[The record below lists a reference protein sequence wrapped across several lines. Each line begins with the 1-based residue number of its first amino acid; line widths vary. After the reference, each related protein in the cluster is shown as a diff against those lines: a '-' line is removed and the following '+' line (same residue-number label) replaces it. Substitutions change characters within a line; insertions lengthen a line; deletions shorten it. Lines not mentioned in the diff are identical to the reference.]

1 MDSPE
6 LIERRLREGLD
17 HQHLTSLYRRQCYAF
32 GMPWEGGYAA
42 GTIADGSWPIFPDIQ
57 DSWLKIGESRRLL
70 NTAYQVAAR
79 MLSGTPRW
87 EFPQVGS
94 PLEREVRSQWFAQ
107 RYQERAQYDWRTAIT
122 TTVAAGDSLGYSCIE
137 VGLTEEGDYQKVAL
151 RHVPPGQVM
160 YDRHA
165 LSPKDARWGATMDL
179 MAVED
184 AEAEYGV
191 RRVEGKAR
199 SWKLSSSSD
208 EVQVVPVIRYWSK
221 TTRAVILGDIGEP
234 VLFRKEN
241 TFGRLPL
248 VFYVHFV
255 APGMRYPVGR
265 IQFQLSTAQMISE
278 SEIQLRDKTREPNY
292 VMIDASA
299 WEDEDMQD
307 LRDKMPNTVFLRSTQ
322 PLPQPLI
329 KVERSDVTN
338 ADMALREMLE
348 RQFAVDSGLT
358 DLDRGVLQASERT
371 KAENEMAQA
380 GAQQNQSASRL
391 QLMVF
396 LSELGDLVTHIARD
410 WDRSPTWVDVFGSN
424 LLLNDPSEPL
434 MSLANWFAEPSQVRI
449 AEESLTSGDDT
460 SRRLR
465 RIAEMDAMV
474 PYVQLGLNPTKL
486 VEERVKAAQL
496 DDVDEWVGQMP
507 AAEAPPAM

>member
-1 MDSPE
+1 
-6 LIERRLREGLD
+6 
-17 HQHLTSLYRRQCYAF
+17 
-32 GMPWEGGYAA
+32 
-42 GTIADGSWPIFPDIQ
+42 
-57 DSWLKIGESRRLL
+57 
-70 NTAYQVAAR
+70 
-79 MLSGTPRW
+79 
-87 EFPQVGS
+87 
-94 PLEREVRSQWFAQ
+94 
-107 RYQERAQYDWRTAIT
+107 
-122 TTVAAGDSLGYSCIE
+122 
-137 VGLTEEGDYQKVAL
+137 
-151 RHVPPGQVM
+151 
-160 YDRHA
+160 
-165 LSPKDARWGATMDL
+165 
-179 MAVED
+179 
-184 AEAEYGV
+184 
-191 RRVEGKAR
+191 
-199 SWKLSSSSD
+199 
-208 EVQVVPVIRYWSK
+208 
-221 TTRAVILGDIGEP
+221 
-234 VLFRKEN
+234 
-241 TFGRLPL
+241 
-248 VFYVHFV
+248 
-255 APGMRYPVGR
+255 
-265 IQFQLSTAQMISE
+265 
-278 SEIQLRDKTREPNY
+278 
-292 VMIDASA
+292 
-299 WEDEDMQD
+299 MQD